1 MILVLSLLQICSC
14 HKVPVITDSSYEPP
28 HEVEPPD
35 GEVDGEP
42 EDFDRILEALQDG
55 WLSVYEGE
63 SSSAVSSREALDRY
77 VSGYMSAI
85 SDDGAFPDVDYTD
98 RSQTGWKPL
107 AHLNYV
113 GQMASAYV
121 LRESIHYGQPELYTA
136 ICNALSYWYKACPT
150 STNWWNNQIAVPRD
164 LAKPLIL
171 MRSGQ
176 NTIPESIESPLLERW
191 ARTGGDPAER
201 TGANKSDIALHWL
214 YRGCLQSDADV
225 VSYAVE
231 QAFEPLAF
239 SPVGEE
245 GIQYDYSYFQ
255 HNAQL
260 YIGGYADVLLN
271 AVIKVAGYVKDT
283 EFMTLMTP
291 DQKELLCEFV
301 TRTMTDC
308 IRGSYMYFNVMGRS
322 VSRADALDAA
332 GSLISKIESIRTFD
346 QSHSVAYDAALE
358 SLENGVHINFTS
370 VIPSLTHHYIGD
382 YTTYK
387 SPDWSACLRL
397 VSDRTYRCEDLNG
410 ENLKGYWISDGS
422 LSVNTQ
428 GDEYFNIFPVWD
440 WNRVPGVT
448 APYTS
453 EVPRNSNYTHTGQ
466 SVFTGGVSDGRQ
478 GISVYGMRNTEDGVN
493 VYADKSWFFESDAI
507 ICIGSGIG
515 SSMTEE
521 IVTTVNQC
529 RKSGT
534 VYTETD
540 AEGRIVRVW
549 HDNIGYIIDPE
560 TGNAW
565 NDVILKEEQRTGMWS
580 DINTTQTGSV
590 TESVFELSISHGA
603 LQSSSRKGS
612 YSYYMLPGMT
622 KEEFDGF
629 DPSSI
634 WIAAMDDTVHAVRNE
649 VSGSL
654 HAAFFE
660 NGTVTCE
667 DFSVAVDAPCLLIL
681 NDDDTGFVS
690 CPSSRQPASITV
702 TVVRAGV
709 EKHCVIDISSDG
721 DHAGMTHG
729 FSL

>member
-1 MILVLSLLQICSC
+1 MILVLSLLPICSC

-42 EDFDRILEALQDG
+42 GDFDRILEALQDG

-85 SDDGAFPDVDYTD
+85 SDDGAFPEVDYTD

-136 ICNALSYWYKACPT
+136 ICNALSYWYKVWPT

-214 YRGCLQSDADV
+214 YRGCLQSDEDV

-231 QAFEPLAF
+231 QAFEPLEF
-239 SPVGEE
+239 SSVGTE

-260 YIGGYADVLLN
+260 YVGGYADVMLN

-283 EFMTLMTP
+283 EFITLMTQERK
-291 DQKELLCEFV
+291 DLLCEFV
-301 TRTMTDC
+301 TGTMMDC

-322 VSRADALDAA
+322 VSRSDALNAA
-332 GSLISKIESIRTFD
+332 GSLVSKIKAIIDFD
-346 QSHSVAYDAALE
+346 PSHSEVYNAALE
-358 SLENGVHINFTS
+358 ELENGIRIKFDS
-370 VIPSLTHHYIGD
+370 VRPELTHHYIGD
-382 YTTYK
+382 YTTYRC
-387 SPDWSACLRL
+387 PEYSACLRL

-448 APYTS
+448 ALQTS
-453 EVPRNSNYTHTGQ
+453 SIPRNAGYTHVGQ
-466 SVFTGGVSDGRQ
+466 SGFTGGVSDGRR
-478 GISVYGMRNTEDGVN
+478 GVSVYEMRNTEDGIN
-493 VYADKSWFFESDAI
+493 LSANKSWFFEGDAI
-507 ICIGSGIG
+507 VCIGTNIK
-515 SSMTEE
+515 SSMNEE

-529 RKSGT
+529 RKSGP

-540 AEGRIVRVW
+540 GNSRIVRVW
-549 HDNIGYIIDPE
+549 HDNTGYVIEPE
-560 TGNAW
+560 QGNTE
-565 NDVILKEEQRTGMWS
+565 NEILLTEEQRSGLWS

-590 TESVFELSISHGA
+590 TETVFELGLSHGED
-603 LQSSSRKGS
+603 LSSGGKAS
-612 YSYYMLPGMT
+612 YSYYIIPGIDRD
-622 KEEFDGF
+622 EFGNF
-629 DPSSI
+629 DESSI
-634 WIAAMDDTVHAVRNE
+634 RIVSMEESVHAVRNE
-649 VSGSL
+649 ISGSL

-660 NGTVTCE
+660 EGTLVWDGLTLT
-667 DFSVAVDAPCLLIL
+667 VDKPCLLIL
-681 NDDDTGFVS
+681 NDDNTGFIS
-690 CPSSRQPASITV
+690 CPSTRQPTSLTV
-702 TVVRAGV
+702 TVIRNDT
-709 EKHCVIDISSDG
+709 EKKCVIDISSDG
-721 DHAGMTHG
+721 DYAGITHG